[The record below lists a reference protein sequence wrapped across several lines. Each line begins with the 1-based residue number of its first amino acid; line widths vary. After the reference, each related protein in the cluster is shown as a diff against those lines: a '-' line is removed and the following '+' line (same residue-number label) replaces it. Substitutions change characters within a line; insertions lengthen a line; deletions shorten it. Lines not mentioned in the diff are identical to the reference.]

1 MATLSFVNIFAKDI
15 TKLSKFYMDVF
26 GFEELRDYRSP
37 IFRGV
42 RSGKCSIGINAMD
55 AYDVLNLK
63 DQARTKG
70 VKFLLNFEAR
80 SMKEVDDL
88 TARAVKR
95 GAQTIKEPYRTYY
108 NQYQAVLLDPE
119 ENAFRINKVLP
130 GDRQKIEKISA

>member
-1 MATLSFVNIFAKDI
+1 
-15 TKLSKFYMDVF
+15 MDVF

-42 RSGKCSIGINAMD
+42 RSGKYSIGINAMD

-63 DQARTKG
+63 NQAKTKG

-95 GAQTIKEPYRTYY
+95 GAQAIKEPYRTYY
-108 NQYQAVLLDPE
+108 NWYQAVLLDPE

-130 GDRQKIEKISA
+130 GDRQKIEKKST